1 MPQSIPPLLRLEKIS
16 KQFFGSYALSD
27 INFDLYPGEVH
38 AIFGQNGAGK
48 STLIQTISGDIQPT
62 SGTIFINEEKIKI
75 HSVHNAREL
84 GISVVFQ
91 EFALVPQLTIEE
103 NLFLGAKISDG
114 LFLNKRKLH
123 QLACDTLER
132 LEFSLKPEQK
142 VSTLSHAEQQ
152 MVEIAKAFHTKP
164 SIMILDE
171 PTASLAESET
181 EHLFA
186 MINALKNEGIGI
198 IYITHRIE
206 EIYQTCDRVTIL
218 QDGKLIKTGL
228 VADIKENQLVE
239 LSTGHQINSII
250 PKIKHRPGKTLLDI
264 KGLNILHKPVKDVSI
279 HVRAGEIVGIAGLVG
294 SGKST
299 IGRACF
305 GLKKIE
311 SGSITYLDDIVYD
324 DSKYINDIRPRAMLN
339 RGMLYLP
346 PDRQAEGLVMVQNI
360 RENISLPSLGLSKF
374 SSGPLLG
381 RKKEKDIV
389 SKISRRF
396 NFNNFDLENKIKQ
409 LSGGTQQKVML
420 ARSLVRDVH
429 LLILDEP
436 TVGVDIGT
444 RASIYKFISDYCE
457 TGGAVLLISS
467 DLSELV
473 NLSHRIYVI
482 HKGKL
487 QAELSQGEAT
497 DKIIQSHFSE
507 AKTFAS

>member
-1 MPQSIPPLLRLEKIS
+1 MPNPIPPILRLEKIS

-27 INFDLYPGEVH
+27 VNFDLYPGEVH

-62 SGTIFINEEKIKI
+62 SGNIFINEERVKI

-91 EFALVPQLTIEE
+91 EFTLVPQLTIEE
-103 NLFLGAKISDG
+103 NLFLGAKISSG

-123 QLACDTLER
+123 QLACETLER
-132 LEFSLKPEQK
+132 LEFLLKPEQK
-142 VSTLSHAEQQ
+142 VCTLSHAEQQ
-152 MVEIAKAFHTKP
+152 MVKIAKAFHTKP

-171 PTASLAESET
+171 PTASLAASET
-181 EHLFA
+181 EHLFT
-186 MINALKNEGIGI
+186 MINVLKNEGIGI

-218 QDGKLIKTGL
+218 QDGKPIKTGL
-228 VADIKENQLVE
+228 IADINEDQLVE
-239 LSTGHQINSII
+239 LSTGHRINSVV
-250 PKIKHRPGKTLLDI
+250 PKIKHKPGKTLLDI
-264 KGLNILHKPVKDVSI
+264 KRINIAHNSVKDVSI
-279 HVRAGEIVGIAGLVG
+279 NVRAGEIVGIAGLVG

-305 GLKKIE
+305 GLNKIE
-311 SGSITYLDDIVYD
+311 SGSITYLDDIVFD
-324 DSKYINDIRPRAMLN
+324 NTKYINDINPRSMID

-346 PDRQAEGLVMVQNI
+346 PDRQAEGLVMAQNV

-374 SSGPLLG
+374 SAGFLLS
-381 RKKEKDIV
+381 RKNETDIV
-389 SKISRRF
+389 KKNSHRF
-396 NFNNFDLENKIKQ
+396 DFNPFNIENKIKQ

-420 ARSLVRDVH
+420 ARSLIRDVH

-436 TVGVDIGT
+436 TVGVDVGT
-444 RASIYKFISDYCE
+444 RASIYEFISDYCKA
-457 TGGAVLLISS
+457 GGAVLLISS

-487 QAELSQGEAT
+487 QAELMQGEAT

-507 AKTFAS
+507 AEALAS